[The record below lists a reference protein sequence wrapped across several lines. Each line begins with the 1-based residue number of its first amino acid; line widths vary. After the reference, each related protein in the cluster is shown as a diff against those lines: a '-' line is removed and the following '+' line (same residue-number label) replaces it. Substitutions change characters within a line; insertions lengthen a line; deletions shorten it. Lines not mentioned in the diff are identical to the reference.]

1 MSRDFPFIHE
11 TTIIEGPKIKLP
23 SSSHIEPGCIFCT
36 GLNGSIDVGERN
48 TFYPGV
54 IFRTSSGRIKS
65 GKDVSFGP
73 GVKIYE
79 VRSGLTIGDNT
90 MIAAGVTICGTSHGM
105 STEKPMRFQ
114 EPSSEMI
121 HIGKDVLIGMNSIIH
136 PGVVIGNGAII
147 GSGSIVT
154 RSIGAGWVAYGG
166 ASCTE
171 KRRR

>member
-1 MSRDFPFIHE
+1 MTREFPFIHE
-11 TTIIEGPKIKLP
+11 TTIVEGDQILLP
-23 SSSHIEPGCIFCT
+23 SSSHIEPGCIFFA

-54 IFRTSSGRIKS
+54 IIRTSSGKAQF
-65 GKDVSFGP
+65 GDDVSFGP

-79 VRSGLTIGDNT
+79 VRSGLTIGNNT

-114 EPSSEMI
+114 QATSQTIS
-121 HIGKDVLIGMNSIIH
+121 IGENVLIGMNSIIH
-136 PGVVIGNGAII
+136 PGVEIGDNTII

-154 RSIGAGWVAYGG
+154 RSISKGYVAYGTP
-166 ASCTE
+166 CVE
-171 KRRR
+171 RRRR